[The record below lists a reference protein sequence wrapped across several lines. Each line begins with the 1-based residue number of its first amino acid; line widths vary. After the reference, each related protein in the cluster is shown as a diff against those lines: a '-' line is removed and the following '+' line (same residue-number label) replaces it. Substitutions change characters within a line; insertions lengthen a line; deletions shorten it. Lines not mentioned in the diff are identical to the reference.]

1 MTRITQMGN
10 ISCKRGGLDYPVVS
24 GSDNEPGH
32 RITPVDSGELP
43 SKPFN
48 FIFPC
53 VEIHITAQ
61 AA

>member
-43 SKPFN
+43 
-48 FIFPC
+48 
-53 VEIHITAQ
+53 
-61 AA
+61 